1 MILQLELAFLQTP
14 QLDLVVQDITRKQF
28 DHCVEIAMFYL
39 QFDDSSL
46 YLFRWNHDVVV
57 ECAQ

>member
-14 QLDLVVQDITRKQF
+14 QLDLIVQDITRKQF

-46 YLFRWNHDVVV
+46 YLF
-57 ECAQ
+57 